1 MIWRRRSTTFSGSDV
16 EPNDDAFALGHAQ
29 AVAQIMNAR
38 GWNKAVRRCVKLR
51 ALLER
56 ARPTVT
62 DKALATEIDA
72 ALARTFYDEPH
83 DFPEPGWDEKS

>member
-1 MIWRRRSTTFSGSDV
+1 MGLLHPSDD
-16 EPNDDAFALGHAQ
+16 DDAFALGHAQ
-29 AVAQIMNAR
+29 A

-72 ALARTFYDEPH
+72 ALARTAQWKRLYDEPH
-83 DFPEPGWDEKS
+83 DFPEPGWDKKA

>member
-1 MIWRRRSTTFSGSDV
+1 MGLLHPSDD
-16 EPNDDAFALGHAQ
+16 DDAFALGHAQ
-29 AVAQIMNAR
+29 A

-83 DFPEPGWDEKS
+83 DFPEPGWYKKA

>member
-1 MIWRRRSTTFSGSDV
+1 MGLLHPSDD
-16 EPNDDAFALGHAQ
+16 DDAFALGHAQ
-29 AVAQIMNAR
+29 A

-62 DKALATEIDA
+62 DKALSTEIDA
-72 ALARTFYDEPH
+72 ALARTFSDEPH
-83 DFPEPGWDEKS
+83 DFPEPGWDKS